1 MQKNKVRFRHYIE
14 YILLNFFIILVRIT
28 PLPVLVIHRQIL
40 GFLFK
45 NLSPRHRR
53 IVKKNL
59 KIAFPSASTAESKQL
74 FDRIYHH
81 FSVVFVQ
88 IITLFAKK
96 KPTKVI
102 KTIKINGL
110 NNLQHALEKNRGVI
124 LYSAHLGN
132 WELIPYVLSRSLNT
146 RVSSIARPM
155 NNPLVERKLLDFRN
169 FMGSRIIYKKGSI
182 RKTIKLLKDNQIFY
196 YLIDHNA
203 VAREGV
209 FIDFFSKK
217 ACAITSVAQLHLK
230 MNVCVIPVFLHYEA
244 DKIVVDIFEEV
255 ETSKTSTGSK
265 DIFDL
270 TQRFSSLIEEQIRA
284 YPEQW
289 FWFHDRW
296 RTKPPRRE
304 Q

>member
-1 MQKNKVRFRHYIE
+1 M
-14 YILLNFFIILVRIT
+14 
-28 PLPVLVIHRQIL
+28 
-40 GFLFK
+40 
-45 NLSPRHRR
+45 
-53 IVKKNL
+53 
-59 KIAFPSASTAESKQL
+59 
-74 FDRIYHH
+74 
-81 FSVVFVQ
+81 VFVQ

-169 FMGSRIIYKKGSI
+169 FMGSRIFYKKGSI